1 MHWKLSVCNSRLSRC
16 LVNPHQSLLRMKLF
30 LPLRVG
36 PCLTFACDAKVSSLL
51 LELKCVCMTFGVPV
65 YSGHEC
71 LEQLPSITATYIVR
85 QPDRPRFAVGRVIE
99 LAATYMLQ
107 THRCTGLHPSV
118 QCSLQ
123 QHPHQLHLLQ
133 QFLPWQLLSEGL
145 PSLRLAVRSAQGSLR
160 MCPLVTKLPGGSSMH
175 QSYACRTDH
184 CKKPA

>member
-1 MHWKLSVCNSRLSRC
+1 M
-16 LVNPHQSLLRMKLF
+16 
-30 LPLRVG
+30 
-36 PCLTFACDAKVSSLL
+36 SSLL
-51 LELKCVCMTFGVPV
+51 LGLKCVCMTFGVPV

-123 QHPHQLHLLQ
+123 QRPHHLHLLQ
-133 QFLPWQLLSEGL
+133 QFLTWQLLSEGL

-184 CKKPA
+184 CKNQPSDMCFCLCIYMLYLHVAFGFILNMLLHAEHSGPVHDVQRRCS